1 MTRIAVGAFLHETNT
16 FAPTKATYDDF
27 VHGGGWP
34 SMAHGADVLKVMRKI
49 NVGLAGF
56 VEAAE
61 ANGWELV
68 PTISAAAVP
77 SAHVTND
84 AFERVMKEMVD
95 GIAAA
100 GPIDAVYLD
109 LHGAMVTEHYDDGE
123 GETLARVRK
132 VIGKDLPLVVS
143 LDLHA
148 NVSPEMMAHA
158 DALIAY
164 RTYPHVDMADT
175 GRACARHLAL
185 MLKTKARFAKAFR
198 QLPFL
203 IPISWQCTNDQPTK
217 GIYEKLA
224 ALESDAVPTLSFAPG
239 FPAADFRDCGP
250 SVFAYGRTQADA
262 DAAADKL
269 VALVE
274 SHEDD
279 FDGRIYSPD
288 DGVRL
293 AMELAKSASKPIV
306 IADTQDNPGAG
317 GDSDT
322 TGMLRALVRNKASGA
337 IGVIYD
343 PESASAAHAAGVGA
357 TVTLDLGGKSGI
369 PGDAPYKETFVVEKL
384 SDGKFVASGPYYGGR
399 DMDMGLSAC
408 LRIGDVRVVVGSY
421 KAQLADQS
429 MYRYVGIEPT
439 EQKILVNKSSVHFRA
454 DFEPIAEKLL
464 ICAAPGA
471 MPADTATLPW
481 TRLRPGIRIKPNGP
495 AFTAPPNLA
504 QHLQSRDNRHAHHR
518 THRRLCRRTHRH
530 QARSACPS
538 RDRLR
543 GSAHLRHRRGEAE
556 GMGHRGASRPRRHR
570 RDRRAQ
576 GQGQRRQAH
585 RPARRHGRAADGGE
599 HQPEMA
605 LDHSRPLPRLR
616 P

>member
-1 MTRIAVGAFLHETNT
+1 MTRIAVGGFLHETNT
-16 FAPTKATYDDF
+16 FAPTKATYADF

-34 SMAHGADVLKVMRKI
+34 AMAHGADVLKVMRKI

-56 VEAAE
+56 NEAAE
-61 ANGWELV
+61 SHGWELV
-68 PTISAAAVP
+68 PTISAAASP
-77 SAHVTND
+77 CAHVTRD
-84 AFERVMKEMVD
+84 AFERIMKEMTS
-95 GIAAA
+95 GIANA

-123 GETLARVRK
+123 GEILARVRK
-132 VIGKDLPLVVS
+132 VIGKDLPLVAS

-148 NVSPEMMAHA
+148 NVSPEMIAHA

-164 RTYPHVDMADT
+164 RTYPHIDMADT

-185 MLKTKARFAKAFR
+185 LLKSKTRFAKAFR

-224 ALESDAVPTLSFAPG
+224 ALENDAVPTLSFAPG
-239 FPAADFRDCGP
+239 FPAADFAHCGP
-250 SVFAYGRTQADA
+250 TVFAYGKTQADA
-262 DAAADKL
+262 DAAADRI

-274 SHEDD
+274 GHEND
-279 FDGRIYSPD
+279 FDGHIYSPD

-293 AMELAKSASKPIV
+293 AMELAKTAKKPII

-322 TGMLRALVRNKASGA
+322 TGMLRALVRNKASA
-337 IGVIYD
+337 AATGVIYD
-343 PESASAAHAAGVGA
+343 PASAKAAHAAGVGA

-369 PGDAPYKETFVVEKL
+369 PGDAPYKETFIVEKL
-384 SDGKFVASGPYYGGR
+384 SDGKFVAPGPYYGGR
-399 DMDMGLSAC
+399 DMDMGPSAC
-408 LRIGDVRVVVGSY
+408 LRIGDIRVVVGSY

-439 EQKILVNKSSVHFRA
+439 MQKILVNKSSVHFRA

-495 AFTAPPNLA
+495 AFTP
-504 QHLQSRDNRHAHHR
+504 
-518 THRRLCRRTHRH
+518 
-530 QARSACPS
+530 SA
-538 RDRLR
+538 
-543 GSAHLRHRRGEAE
+543 
-556 GMGHRGASRPRRHR
+556 
-570 RDRRAQ
+570 
-576 GQGQRRQAH
+576 
-585 RPARRHGRAADGGE
+585 
-599 HQPEMA
+599 
-605 LDHSRPLPRLR
+605 
-616 P
+616 